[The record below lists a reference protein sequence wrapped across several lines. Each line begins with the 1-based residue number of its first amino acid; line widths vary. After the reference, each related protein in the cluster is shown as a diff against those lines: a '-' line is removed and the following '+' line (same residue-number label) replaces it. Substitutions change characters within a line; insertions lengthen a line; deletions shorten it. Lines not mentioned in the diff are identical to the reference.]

1 MSSLKFMNDPDVTPE
16 DAVKVINALA
26 ASGVSAQMA
35 AGAAA
40 VVGAVMSDQSYVS
53 FLSMIGEDQMDI
65 VSTYTALPTAAAN
78 YRRTYWVTDQKAGY
92 LSDGTNW
99 LPLSDRVMY
108 DLGATTP
115 PTMSGTTETILS
127 QFVIPAGC
135 WQNAQDLNILASS
148 QKTGT
153 TENFTG
159 RLRIG
164 TLGTVS
170 DTLIIAGTLLGGTSD
185 GTGFILPIKRLSA
198 TSLFKYGPGSFTG
211 SLLGGSTT
219 DVASAVTVSNL
230 DSNAVTVTLSALSSS
245 TVETVS
251 LLNFRATLSK

>member
-1 MSSLKFMNDPDVTPE
+1 MTTPLFPSVIAWNLLDGGTDAQDGNNYPGPALSDYAATVLSAPLSS
-16 DAVKVINALA
+16 
-26 ASGVSAQMA
+26 
-35 AGAAA
+35 
-40 VVGAVMSDQSYVS
+40 QSYVS
-53 FLSMIGEDQMDI
+53 LLSMIGEDQMDI
-65 VSTYTALPTAAAN
+65 VSTYTSLPAAASN

-99 LPLSDRVMY
+99 LPLSERVMY
-108 DLGATTP
+108 DLGATTA
-115 PTMSGTTETILS
+115 PTMSGTIEVILS

-135 WQNAQDLNILASS
+135 WRDAQDLMIAITS
-148 QKTGT
+148 QKSGT

-170 DTLIIAGTLLGGTSD
+170 DTLVIAGTLLGGTSD
-185 GTGFILPIKRLSA
+185 GTGFLLPVKRLSA
-198 TSLFKYGPGSFTG
+198 TSLLKYGPGSFTG

-219 DVASAVTVSNL
+219 DVASAVAVSNL

-251 LLNFRATLSK
+251 LLHFRATLSK